1 MMKGLFHTTNIL
13 LAGLL
18 AGYYMVNFAASTLQD
33 GKPSESCREAET
45 SFGVPKF
52 LAGQWNNELGSRM
65 TILPTSVFFVK
76 NSIVMEHLKW
86 DYVIL
91 LQLTNNECHEHRGNT
106 VVNGNC
112 AIIF

>member
-1 MMKGLFHTTNIL
+1 M
-13 LAGLL
+13 L

-65 TILPTSVFFVK
+65 TILPTSPVK
-76 NSIVMEHLKW
+76 G
-86 DYVIL
+86 
-91 LQLTNNECHEHRGNT
+91 QFRGFYETAVGNASGRYNLVGMYHYDTSTKNT
-106 VVNGNC
+106 TDNDCTLGW
-112 AIIF
+112 